1 MVYTKDVTTLL
12 QDCLNKVV
20 EGITSFE
27 EIYKLVEIDN
37 ELDNLYDSEIGS
49 KIDKNVE
56 AQAEETAPE
65 KKQDPFD
72 KTEVLDLNGI

>member
-12 QDCLNKVV
+12 QDGLNKVL

-27 EIYKLVEIDN
+27 EIYKLIEIDN
-37 ELDNLYDSEIGS
+37 ELDNLYDAEIGS
-49 KIDKNVE
+49 KV
-56 AQAEETAPE
+56 E
-65 KKQDPFD
+65 KKEPEEEKKDVFD

>member
-12 QDCLNKVV
+12 QDGLNKVL

-27 EIYKLVEIDN
+27 EIYKLIEIDN
-37 ELDNLYDSEIGS
+37 ELDNLYDAEIGS
-49 KIDKNVE
+49 KIDKNIE
-56 AQAEETAPE
+56 KQESKEED
-65 KKQDPFD
+65 KKELFD